1 MVNVYADKR
10 RGKPKVY
17 TCLQGGMEGSRN
29 RDFLSTQNM
38 KDPLVETMLSTRDYF
53 KPDFSQNPILGSN
66 PIPNE
71 NYSILSV
78 PNLTVKRPSFFVY
91 MGVFQHPYDSINCK
105 TYMFQAR

>member
-1 MVNVYADKR
+1 MAKAQIFIILR
-10 RGKPKVY
+10 M
-17 TCLQGGMEGSRN
+17 TLTS
-29 RDFLSTQNM
+29 
-38 KDPLVETMLSTRDYF
+38 RDYF
-53 KPDFSQNPILGSN
+53 KPDFSRNPILGSN